1 MATRTPLSRTL
12 STNPR
17 RASVFIL
24 CVVASLAILALPAS
38 ADPCSTTAS
47 CTHGSCS
54 HTIQCS
60 GVCACSSNC
69 NSSGAFCRCHCFD
82 IQIEPEFDTDKG
94 DAPFARTASG
104 AKMTLSASI
113 NLASLGVMVND
124 FMWGVSMDAADES
137 HVVLSGTYTGSLTDI
152 LEDIGDDSGFSVS
165 WDDTDKVVT
174 LTVD

>member
-1 MATRTPLSRTL
+1 
-12 STNPR
+12 
-17 RASVFIL
+17 
-24 CVVASLAILALPAS
+24 
-38 ADPCSTTAS
+38 
-47 CTHGSCS
+47 
-54 HTIQCS
+54 
-60 GVCACSSNC
+60 
-69 NSSGAFCRCHCFD
+69 
-82 IQIEPEFDTDKG
+82 
-94 DAPFARTASG
+94 
-104 AKMTLSASI
+104 MTLSASI